1 MEKIFYSN
9 GEKIRGPLL
18 KVEELEY
25 KSVSD
30 EKIKNIADEIG
41 ISPIYLEKIKGMIKK
56 QKKDSFT
63 SIEIAKIL
71 NITPRSVN
79 RIVKKIIEKDYA
91 ESVQVEN
98 SVTAGRPRRI
108 IKFKI

>member
-1 MEKIFYSN
+1 
-9 GEKIRGPLL
+9 
-18 KVEELEY
+18 
-25 KSVSD
+25 
-30 EKIKNIADEIG
+30 
-41 ISPIYLEKIKGMIKK
+41 MIKK